1 MDVHLCHIIH
11 NVPEKEVKD
20 RTLLVQQN
28 KTEEN
33 KKAKQTGGGAAY
45 FQTSINTP

>member
-28 KTEEN
+28 KTEEK
-33 KKAKQTGGGAAY
+33 KKAKQTEGAAY